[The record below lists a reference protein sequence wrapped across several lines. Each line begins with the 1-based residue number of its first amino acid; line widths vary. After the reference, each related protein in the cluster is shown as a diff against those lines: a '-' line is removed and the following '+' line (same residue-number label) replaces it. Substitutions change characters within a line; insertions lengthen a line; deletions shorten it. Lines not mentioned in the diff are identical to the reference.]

1 MAGFGRRFF
10 GEISSGE
17 LTAQRCSEI
26 ITPGPGCA
34 GSGVLNTEHVKQ
46 QSREQRQR
54 CPEERQGERILLHI
68 SGTISSATM
77 LMILISGLTAG
88 PAVSL

>member
-1 MAGFGRRFF
+1 MGIPNSIQVILNQLMASPSQESIVQDIVLDCYQHSFRYWRKSQKTGRIRKNAGIKPAFF
-10 GEISSGE
+10 IM
-17 LTAQRCSEI
+17 AK
-26 ITPGPGCA
+26 A
-34 GSGVLNTEHVKQ
+34 D
-46 QSREQRQR
+46 QS
-54 CPEERQGERILLHI
+54 